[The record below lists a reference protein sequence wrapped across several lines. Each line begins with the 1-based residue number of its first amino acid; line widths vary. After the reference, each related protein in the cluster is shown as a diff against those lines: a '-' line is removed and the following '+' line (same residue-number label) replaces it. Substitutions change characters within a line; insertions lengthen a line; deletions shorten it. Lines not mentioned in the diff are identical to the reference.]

1 MTLVSG
7 GCAPWPEEPGQEN
20 LLSLDVSP
28 ELHTAL
34 KVAAAKRRITMSELM
49 RQLLQS
55 ALAILDTGPNAY
67 HAARPDVVLG
77 LLTGQVAAA
86 TSPTDYRLKDW
97 DAAGLY
103 IPTAFR
109 TFLITLPQVDV
120 VAVIGRLSEQDWI
133 AVQARLRSSIA
144 V

>member
-1 MTLVSG
+1 MLHPS
-7 GCAPWPEEPGQEN
+7 
-20 LLSLDVSP
+20 DVV
-28 ELHTAL
+28 
-34 KVAAAKRRITMSELM
+34 VADFPSITGTKRRPALVMST
-49 RQLLQS
+49 
-55 ALAILDTGPNAY
+55 DAY
-67 HAARPDVVLG
+67 HAARPDVILG

-97 DAAGLY
+97 AAAGLH

-120 VAVIGRLSEQDWI
+120 IAVIGHLSEQDWA
-133 AVQARLRSSIA
+133 AVQGRLRLSVA